1 MQASSPFSL
10 ILSLSLSLSF
20 TQGFGTEIC
29 IRRCELWQN
38 ESSKDT
44 LMNLTVCTDDNQKIK
59 ANKTDLA
66 VESEYFRAML
76 THAVRVGARPVGERK
91 SR

>member
-1 MQASSPFSL
+1 
-10 ILSLSLSLSF
+10 
-20 TQGFGTEIC
+20 
-29 IRRCELWQN
+29 
-38 ESSKDT
+38 
-44 LMNLTVCTDDNQKIK
+44 MNLTVCTDDNQKIK